1 MQAIRHLK
9 IYVYRLTE
17 KNMKNWFH
25 KFIYAV
31 VVLTTLNSCEKD
43 EIKAVINSGAVPVV
57 TLSASSVVLTKENA
71 DKDALTISWAK
82 PDYGFNAPA
91 AYTILIDKKGG
102 DFSNAATITTGVELK
117 KTFKTSELN
126 PILLK
131 LGLKA
136 ATAGDVDVKVQSFLG
151 GSTNL
156 NSSVVSLKATPYLD
170 KLDLSTNLG
179 VVGSAANNW
188 GATPDFPFYK
198 TDKANVY
205 VAYVTLTDGEIK
217 FRENN
222 KWDVNYGGSNGTLV
236 KGGDNIAVKAGSYK
250 ITVDLTALKYTVEK
264 FSWGIVGSA
273 TPSGWS
279 APDVPFFYDPSSDQW
294 RAIATLK
301 DGEIKFRQNED
312 WAVNYGDKG
321 ADGTLEACGDNI
333 AVKAGIYLVTVDFKT
348 LKYTIVPT
356 KVWGVVGSATPNGWS
371 GPDAK
376 FRPDF
381 GNEGIFTLAN
391 IKLIDGEIKFRQ
403 NDDWGVNYGDDKA
416 DGVMET
422 GGANIAVKAG
432 TYDIV
437 LDFTNA
443 AKPTYKLTKK

>member
-1 MQAIRHLK
+1 MPAIKSPK
-9 IYVYRLTE
+9 IYVYRLTQ

-25 KFIYAV
+25 KFISAV

-43 EIKAVINSGAVPVV
+43 EIKAIINTGAVPVV

-82 PDYGFNAPA
+82 PDYGFDAPA

-102 DFSNAATITTGVELK
+102 DFSNATVIATGTELK
-117 KTFKTSELN
+117 KTFKASELN

-131 LGLKA
+131 LGLKV

-156 NSSVVSLKATPYLD
+156 NSSVVSLKVTPYLD

-188 GATPDFPFYK
+188 GATPDLPFYK
-198 TDKANVY
+198 TDKSNVY
-205 VAYVTLTDGEIK
+205 VAYVTLIDGEIK
-217 FRENN
+217 FRESN
-222 KWDVNYGGSNGTLV
+222 KWDVNYGGTNGTLI
-236 KGGDNIAVKAGSYK
+236 KGGDNIVVKAGSYK
-250 ITVDLTALKYTVEK
+250 ITVDLTSLKYSVEK
-264 FSWGIVGSA
+264 FSFGMVGSA
-273 TPSGWS
+273 TPSGWN

-301 DGEIKFRQNED
+301 DGEIKIRQNED

-321 ADGTLEACGDNI
+321 ADGTLEAGGDNI
-333 AVKAGIYLVTVDFKT
+333 VVKAGTYLVTVDFKT
-348 LKYTIVPT
+348 LKYTIVAT
-356 KVWGVVGSATPNGWS
+356 KVWGVVGSAAPNGWN
-371 GPDAK
+371 GPDSK

-381 GNEGIFTLAN
+381 GTEGIFTLN
-391 IKLIDGEIKFRQ
+391 DLNLVDGEIKFRQ

-416 DGVMET
+416 DGVLET

>member
-1 MQAIRHLK
+1 
-9 IYVYRLTE
+9 
-17 KNMKNWFH
+17 MKNWFH

-102 DFSNAATITTGVELK
+102 DFSNATAITTGAELK

-131 LGLKA
+131 LGLKV

-188 GATPDFPFYK
+188 GATPDLPFYK
-198 TDKANVY
+198 TDKSNVY

-222 KWDVNYGGSNGTLV
+222 KWDVNYGGTNGTLV
-236 KGGDNIAVKAGSYK
+236 KGGDNIVVKAGSYK
-250 ITVDLTALKYTVEK
+250 ITVDFEALKYTVEK

-273 TPSGWS
+273 TPNGWS

-294 RAIATLK
+294 RSIATLK
-301 DGEIKFRQNED
+301 DGEIKVRQNED
-312 WAVNYGDKG
+312 WTVNYGDKG
-321 ADGTLEACGDNI
+321 ADGTLEVGGDNI
-333 AVKAGIYLVTVDFKT
+333 VVKAGTYLVTVDFKT

-356 KVWGVVGSATPNGWS
+356 KVWGVVGSATPNGWN

-381 GNEGIFTLAN
+381 GTEGIFTLSN

-403 NDDWGVNYGDDKA
+403 NDDWAVNYGDDKA
-416 DGVMET
+416 DGVIEA

-443 AKPTYKLTKK
+443 AKPTYKFIKR